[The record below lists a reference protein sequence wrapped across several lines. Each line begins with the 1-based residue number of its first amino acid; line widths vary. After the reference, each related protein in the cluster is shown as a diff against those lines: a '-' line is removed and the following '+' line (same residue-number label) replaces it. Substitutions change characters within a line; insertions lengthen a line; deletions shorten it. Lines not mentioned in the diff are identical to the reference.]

1 MAIHDVVSKL
11 RKRVE
16 TLNAEAERE
25 LQEAQAQQAE
35 YNRVQAQ
42 KVVDGTIDTEAI
54 EEVVQLQEQETSVD
68 DVVNNI
74 DLDNLGTDLGI
85 QL

>member
-35 YNRVQAQ
+35 YNRVQAH
-42 KVVDGTIDTEAI
+42 KVVDETIDTAAI
-54 EEVVQLQEQETSVD
+54 EEVVQLPKQETSVD

>member
-35 YNRVQAQ
+35 YNRAQAQ
-42 KVVDGTIDTEAI
+42 KVVDESIDTAAI

>member
-35 YNRVQAQ
+35 YNRAQAQ
-42 KVVDGTIDTEAI
+42 KAVDESIDTAAI

>member
-11 RKRVE
+11 RKRVDA
-16 TLNAEAERE
+16 LNAEAERE

-35 YNRVQAQ
+35 YNRAQAQ
-42 KVVDGTIDTEAI
+42 KVVDETIDTSAI

>member
-42 KVVDGTIDTEAI
+42 KVVDESIDTAAI